1 MPHRES
7 PAVEEQRLEA
17 EPEGESW
24 PASSYE
30 FKPLKHNP
38 LVAGLALQLLKF
50 RTRRLERV
58 IFTATTGRSGT
69 LTLSRLFS
77 AVRGCIGDAA
87 LVDRVYRQIKAVNIR
102 RAAAGYR
109 YYLEA
114 NHLFV
119 KTFIQNAVVD
129 FGARLAVVHLV
140 RPAVEVATS
149 IYCLGNFPGTERGN
163 FWWLDYRAPSNI
175 ISMAELLERD
185 PEFSHPFYKGLWY
198 WHEIEARI
206 AAWRAAKPSLK
217 VVRFETHW
225 FNDLQKVCEL
235 LDSLGIQYQGPAI
248 EGMIGTREHTKADQ
262 KPDAPLPAPVAEQMA
277 LRFLEVLR
285 QRGLAGYC

>member
-77 AVRGCIGDAA
+77 AVRGCIALHEPHPVMNGAVLRAASFGDAA
-87 LVDRVYRQIKAVNIR
+87 LVDRVYRQIKAVNI
-102 RAAAGYR
+102 
-109 YYLEA
+109 
-114 NHLFV
+114 H
-119 KTFIQNAVVD
+119 
-129 FGARLAVVHLV
+129 
-140 RPAVEVATS
+140 S
-149 IYCLGNFPGTERGN
+149 ERS
-163 FWWLDYRAPSNI
+163 R
-175 ISMAELLERD
+175 
-185 PEFSHPFYKGLWY
+185 
-198 WHEIEARI
+198 
-206 AAWRAAKPSLK
+206 
-217 VVRFETHW
+217 
-225 FNDLQKVCEL
+225 
-235 LDSLGIQYQGPAI
+235 
-248 EGMIGTREHTKADQ
+248 
-262 KPDAPLPAPVAEQMA
+262 
-277 LRFLEVLR
+277 
-285 QRGLAGYC
+285 